1 MNPFE
6 VICPRCS
13 SDKIV
18 KNGRIHNGKPKFKC
32 NSCSRQFVKNP
43 QNQPILESIKQIID
57 KLLLERISLAGICRT
72 MGVSEKW
79 LSNYKAIKYANM
91 PNQLPV
97 KSKKPGKLTVQMDE
111 LWSFVNRKDNK
122 QWVW

>member
-1 MNPFE
+1 M
-6 VICPRCS
+6 ICPRCG

-32 NSCSRQFVKNP
+32 NSCGRQFIENP
-43 QNQPILESIKQIID
+43 QNQPILDSTKQIID

-97 KSKKPGKLTVQMDE
+97 KPKKKVNSPSKWMNFGLLLIVKIINNG
-111 LWSFVNRKDNK
+111 FG
-122 QWVW
+122 